1 MPNIEEN
8 SFSFDCN
15 AKESIQD
22 RLKYLFKGRSMRQ
35 ASIDWGLPYS
45 TLNNY
50 FAKGATPGLDVV
62 IRISA
67 YEGVSIGWLAT
78 GESDWGTGM
87 KGDNFKTLDA
97 TESTKLSI
105 SSKEGFNEDFSK
117 HFTKPEDALSLTW
130 GAIFDAL
137 NINDKVK
144 LINIFVTFGA
154 QGVIKMF
161 NNINDVNSTWYE
173 LTNEEKERLIRL
185 NMQMKKEAP
194 ESSEGVTKPSPSSS
208 SKKAS

>member
-1 MPNIEEN
+1 
-8 SFSFDCN
+8 
-15 AKESIQD
+15 
-22 RLKYLFKGRSMRQ
+22 
-35 ASIDWGLPYS
+35 
-45 TLNNY
+45 
-50 FAKGATPGLDVV
+50 
-62 IRISA
+62 
-67 YEGVSIGWLAT
+67 
-78 GESDWGTGM
+78 
-87 KGDNFKTLDA
+87 
-97 TESTKLSI
+97 
-105 SSKEGFNEDFSK
+105 
-117 HFTKPEDALSLTW
+117 
-130 GAIFDAL
+130 
-137 NINDKVK
+137 

>member
-1 MPNIEEN
+1 MEN
-8 SFSFDCN
+8 QKENNFSFEHN
-15 AKESIQD
+15 AKASIQD
-22 RLKYLFKGRSMRQ
+22 RLRYLFKGRSMRQ

-78 GESDWGTGM
+78 GMSDWGTGKTTDALDM
-87 KGDNFKTLDA
+87 LYGD
-97 TESTKLSI
+97 ESTNPSY
-105 SSKEGFNEDFSK
+105 SNKERFDEEPSGHHYK
-117 HFTKPEDALSLTW
+117 QEDALLLTW

-137 NINDKVK
+137 NANDKAK

-154 QGVIKMF
+154 QGIIRIF
-161 NNINDVNSTWYE
+161 NNFNEVDSEWTE
-173 LTNEEKERLIRL
+173 LTTEEKERLIRL
-185 NMQMKKEAP
+185 NEQLKKGSLEA
-194 ESSEGVTKPSPSSS
+194 SEDVAKPGPSSS

>member
-1 MPNIEEN
+1 LCGLHIDNSFKNIQLIGKKMPNIKEN

-105 SSKEGFNEDFSK
+105 SSKEDLMKIFQS
-117 HFTKPEDALSLTW
+117 TSL
-130 GAIFDAL
+130 
-137 NINDKVK
+137 N
-144 LINIFVTFGA
+144 
-154 QGVIKMF
+154 QKMHCH
-161 NNINDVNSTWYE
+161 
-173 LTNEEKERLIRL
+173 
-185 NMQMKKEAP
+185 
-194 ESSEGVTKPSPSSS
+194 
-208 SKKAS
+208 

>member
-1 MPNIEEN
+1 MTNKKES

-22 RLKYLFKGRSMRQ
+22 RLKHLFKGRSMRQ

-78 GESDWGTGM
+78 GRSDWGSGMNEDALKSLDGTGP
-87 KGDNFKTLDA
+87 
-97 TESTKLSI
+97 TKLSFN
-105 SSKEGFNEDFSK
+105 SKEGVTEEFLVQHS
-117 HFTKPEDALSLTW
+117 KPEDALSLTW

-137 NINDKVK
+137 NVNDKAK

-154 QGVIKMF
+154 QGVIRMF
-161 NNINDVNSTWYE
+161 NTINEVNSTWYE

-185 NMQMKKEAP
+185 NMQMKKEAS